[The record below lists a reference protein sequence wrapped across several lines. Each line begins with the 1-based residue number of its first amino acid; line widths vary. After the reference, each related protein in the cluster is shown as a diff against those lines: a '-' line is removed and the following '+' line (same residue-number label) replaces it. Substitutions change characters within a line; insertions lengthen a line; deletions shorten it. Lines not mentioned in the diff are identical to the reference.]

1 MTTTTRT
8 RTGRVTAAGI
18 AGAVMLAVGVGTAA
32 AAPVIV
38 PGTTGSLTVH
48 KFEAPATPI
57 TGLPNDGSEIT
68 DPIDADPLAGAEF
81 TVYEVTGI
89 DLDTNDGWEDAADL
103 QEAFNPATVLPGAV
117 PAAVGGYPLAEVDA
131 ITTGADGE
139 ALFDELDIA
148 LYLVVESSTPSG
160 FTPVPS
166 FMVTVPLT
174 LDDEWEYDVHVYPK
188 NPGFTAT
195 KVVTDAIDQD
205 PATVGDQVLYTITG
219 DIPAQ
224 GMDAYRVVDALG
236 AALTY
241 VPDATQSDLTVAVS
255 GTDGSTLALSSDYT
269 VSVTP
274 PVAPAGQTIQ
284 VDLTAA
290 GLTAL
295 STAKATDATAQVVIT
310 LIVTV
315 NGVGEISN
323 VAEVFPSLAAIA
335 NDLPTVT
342 PAVES
347 KWGSVTIEKS
357 SSDASITALAG
368 ATFEVYYTTAATW
381 NGVPG
386 EGGAVPVSVGS
397 ATTFV
402 TLADGTVTVGPLRYS
417 DFANGIEV
425 VAGSP
430 EFRYYWLREVTAL
443 DGHELLAQPVG
454 FTIEDEDETTAVPTD
469 TVSEIVNVPS
479 NAGFEL
485 PFTGGMGTIWFTAA
499 GVLLISGATLLLIRQ
514 RRSRA

>member
-1 MTTTTRT
+1 MTSSTRT

-18 AGAVMLAVGVGTAA
+18 AGAVMLALGVGVAA
-32 AAPVIV
+32 AAPVID
-38 PGTTGSLTVH
+38 PDATGSLTVH
-48 KFEAPATPI
+48 KYEAPDGVLPV
-57 TGLPNDGSEIT
+57 LPNDGSEIVGGVPGAT
-68 DPIDADPLAGAEF
+68 PLPGVEF
-81 TVYEVTGI
+81 TVYEVTGL
-89 DLDTNDGWEDAADL
+89 DLATNDGWEDAADL

-117 PAAVGGYPLAEVDA
+117 PATVGGYTLTEVDDVV
-131 ITTGADGE
+131 TDVDGE
-139 ALFDELDIA
+139 ALFDDLDIA
-148 LYLVVESSTPSG
+148 LYLVVESSTPAG

-174 LDDEWEYDVHVYPK
+174 LDDEWVYDVHVYPK
-188 NPGFTAT
+188 NPAFAAT
-195 KVVTDAIDQD
+195 KVVTDAVDQD
-205 PATVGDQVLYTITG
+205 PATVGDQVLYAITG
-219 DIPAQ
+219 DLPAQ
-224 GMDAYRVVDALG
+224 GLDAYRVVDTLG

-241 VPDATQSDLTVAVS
+241 VPDATQSDLTVAVT
-255 GTDGSTLALSSDYT
+255 GTGGSTLALTTGYT
-269 VSVTP
+269 VTVT
-274 PVAPAGQTIQ
+274 GQTIQ
-284 VDLTAA
+284 VDLTPA

-295 STAKATDATAQVVIT
+295 AAAKTADATAQVVLT
-310 LIVTV
+310 LVVTV

-323 VAEVFPSLAAIA
+323 VADVYPSLAAIA
-335 NDLPTVT
+335 NGLPTVT

-386 EGGAVPVSVGS
+386 EGGAVPVSVGT
-397 ATTFV
+397 ATTFE
-402 TLADGTVTVGPLRYS
+402 TLADGTITVGPLRYS

-430 EFRYYWLREVTAL
+430 EFRYYWLREVVAL

-485 PFTGGMGTIWFTAA
+485 PFTGGMGTVWFTVA
-499 GVLLISGATLLLIRQ
+499 GVLLIGGATLLLVRQ